1 MIHRVVSTATATSTP
16 REYRTN
22 NIHPQF
28 ALFQIYKMTDFGAP
42 LIRGD
47 IIMGFENFYSACA
60 VNISFTQPKIKN
72 SSLLWK
78 KSTING
84 LQCGKVQE
92 LHA

>member
-47 IIMGFENFYSACA
+47 IIMGFEILQQSK
-60 VNISFTQPKIKN
+60 KIKKKN
-72 SSLLWK
+72 ASLVWK

>member
-28 ALFQIYKMTDFGAP
+28 ALLQIFKMTDFGAP

-47 IIMGFENFYSACA
+47 IIMGFEILQQSK
-60 VNISFTQPKIKN
+60 KIK
-72 SSLLWK
+72 K
-78 KSTING
+78 KMQVWYG
-84 LQCGKVQE
+84 RKVP
-92 LHA
+92 

>member
-28 ALFQIYKMTDFGAP
+28 ALLQIFKMTGFGAP

-47 IIMGFENFYSACA
+47 IMGFENLQQS
-60 VNISFTQPKIKN
+60 
-72 SSLLWK
+72 K
-78 KSTING
+78 KKMQVWYG
-84 LQCGKVQE
+84 RKVP
-92 LHA
+92 